1 MNRLFA
7 FVGSMVMAS
16 VAGSPLPA
24 LSQSGAARPVSDGQA
39 RGLAVA
45 IVGNIEGRVADDR
58 GIPLTGAMVSALGS
72 TSATA
77 VTDQSGWFVM
87 RSLPAGSYMVR
98 AHMRGFAPSRRQ
110 LVEVRATSSTRV
122 SATLQ
127 RTAAV
132 PTSAQPATPPPP
144 PKIIAAGL
152 APVGLEFDPLAI
164 DPLRAKS
171 DPGDAAEDRSEKDWR
186 IRHLPRSVLKTTTER
201 TAATESE
208 RASKGEAPPALA
220 AAARGKSSPA
230 RRLADLPVT
239 GQVNLMTSGSFDGGS
254 RVWASDSTGRGSALL
269 TVAGPAWDYGDW
281 TARMVTQADLGAWFL
296 SGAFR
301 NRAPARHVYNV
312 GFSYSTQRTASAN
325 PLGSFGPPGLERAA
339 LAGRAAG
346 TLYGVG
352 QVVLSR
358 RLTIDYGAR
367 YSRYDYLAGA
377 GLFSPSVM
385 VTLAPVDRFRIRAGA
400 SRRLLA
406 PGAEEFLEPLTSALW
421 VPPARTFV
429 GFSPAVPERTVRY
442 DVAVE
447 HDITPGLMVS
457 FGSSYQNTT
466 DQQITYFGGTPAGG
480 SLRHYGIGD
489 AGDVVARG
497 WRVGVS
503 HSLLSRLR
511 GSVVYEITDAR
522 WLPAAG
528 PGADLLLVGYR
539 PRPTTERLRDLTTS
553 VETVLPVTATQVY
566 VAYRVNTGF
575 ARFGGADPTGAG
587 LDSRFDLQV
596 TQRLPFMGFTSS
608 QWQVLLAVKNLF
620 RDASQDGSVYDELL
634 VVKPPTRIL
643 GGVVV
648 RF

>member
-1 MNRLFA
+1 MNRLLA
-7 FVGSMVMAS
+7 FVGSMVVAGL
-16 VAGSPLPA
+16 AGSPPPA
-24 LSQSGAARPVSDGQA
+24 LAQPDAARPVSDGQA
-39 RGLAVA
+39 RRLAVSLA
-45 IVGNIEGRVADDR
+45 GNLEGSVTDER
-58 GIPLTGAMVSALGS
+58 GAPLTGAMVSALGS
-72 TSATA
+72 TTAVA
-77 VTDQSGWFVM
+77 VTDPSGWFVM

-98 AHMRGFAPSRRQ
+98 AHMTGFAPSRRQ
-110 LVEVRATSSTRV
+110 LVEVRATSSTRM

-127 RTAAV
+127 RSAAALS
-132 PTSAQPATPPPP
+132 PSAQPLTPPPP

-152 APVGLEFDPLAI
+152 APVGLDFDPLAI
-164 DPLRAKS
+164 DPLRAKNS
-171 DPGDAAEDRSEKDWR
+171 SGDAGEDRSEKDWR

-201 TAATESE
+201 TEARAPEPASTGDGAKPGAVGVAPRAKAA
-208 RASKGEAPPALA
+208 
-220 AAARGKSSPA
+220 PA
-230 RRLADLPVT
+230 RLLGDLPLT
-239 GQVNLMTSGSFDGGS
+239 GQVNLTTSGSLDGGS
-254 RVWASDSTGRGSALL
+254 RAWSSDSAALGSAFL

-281 TARMVTQADLGAWFL
+281 SARMLTQADLGSWFL

-312 GFSYSTQRTASAN
+312 GFSYSTQRTTAAN
-325 PLGSFGPPGLERAA
+325 RLGLPGLEPTA

-385 VTLAPVDRFRIRAGA
+385 VTLVPFDRFRVRAGA
-400 SRRLLA
+400 SRRMLA
-406 PGAEEFLEPLTSALW
+406 PGAEEFLEPLTSAMW
-421 VPPARTFV
+421 VPSARTFV
-429 GFSPAVPERTVRY
+429 GFSPAVPERTFRY

-447 HDITPGLMVS
+447 HDVTPGLMVS
-457 FGSSYQNTT
+457 VGSSYQNTT
-466 DQQITYFGGTPAGG
+466 DQQMAYFGGTPVGG
-480 SLRHYGIGD
+480 PQRHYGIGD

-497 WRVGVS
+497 WSVGVS
-503 HSLLSRLR
+503 HRLLSRLR

-522 WLPAAG
+522 WLPAAT

-539 PRPTTERLRDLTTS
+539 PRRTSERLQDMTTS
-553 VETVLPVTATQVY
+553 VETVLPVTDTQVY
-566 VAYRVNTGF
+566 VAYRVNSGF
-575 ARFGGADPTGAG
+575 ARLGADDTMGPG

-596 TQRLPFMGFTSS
+596 TQRLPFLGFTSA

-620 RDASQDGSVYDELL
+620 RDASKDGSIYDELL

>member
-7 FVGSMVMAS
+7 FVGSMVVAG
-16 VAGSPLPA
+16 VAGSVPPA
-24 LSQSGAARPVSDGQA
+24 LAQPDAASPASGWQTPRV
-39 RGLAVA
+39 AVA
-45 IVGNIEGRVADDR
+45 LAGNIEGRVADER
-58 GIPLTGAMVSALGS
+58 GAPLTGAMVSALGS

-87 RSLPAGSYMVR
+87 RSLPAGSYAVR
-98 AHMRGFAPSRRQ
+98 AHMAGFAPSRRQ
-110 LVEVRATSSTRV
+110 FVEVRATSSTRV

-127 RTAAV
+127 RTATGQS
-132 PTSAQPATPPPP
+132 PSAQPATPPPP

-164 DPLRAKS
+164 DPLRAKN
-171 DPGDAAEDRSEKDWR
+171 DAGGTAEDRTEKDWR

-201 TAATESE
+201 TAATAPE
-208 RASKGEAPPALA
+208 RASTGDATPAGGLA
-220 AAARGKSSPA
+220 AASRGKSSPA

-254 RVWASDSTGRGSALL
+254 RAWASDSAARGSAFL
-269 TVAGPAWDYGDW
+269 TVAGPAWGYGDW
-281 TARMVTQADLGAWFL
+281 TARLVTQADLGSWFL

-325 PLGSFGPPGLERAA
+325 PLGPLGLERTA

-358 RLTIDYGAR
+358 RLTVDYGAR
-367 YSRYDYLAGA
+367 YSRYDYLAGP

-385 VTLAPVDRFRIRAGA
+385 VTLAPFDRFRVRAGA
-400 SRRLLA
+400 SRRMLA
-406 PGAEEFLEPLTSALW
+406 PGAEEFLEPLTSAMW

-429 GFSPAVPERTVRY
+429 GFSPTVPERTTRY

-466 DQQITYFGGTPAGG
+466 DQQMVYFGGTPVGG
-480 SLRHYGIGD
+480 GQRHYGIGN

-497 WRVGVS
+497 WSVGVS

-522 WLPAAG
+522 WLPAAA

-539 PRPTTERLRDLTTS
+539 PRQTTERLRDLTTS
-553 VETVLPVTATQVY
+553 VETILPVTATQVY
-566 VAYRVNTGF
+566 VAYRINTGF
-575 ARFGGADPTGAG
+575 ARFGGDDPTGAG
-587 LDSRFDLQV
+587 LDSRFDFQV
-596 TQRLPFMGFTSS
+596 TQRLPFMGFSS
-608 QWQVLLAVKNLF
+608 AQWQVLLAVKNLF
-620 RDASQDGSVYDELL
+620 RDASKDGSIYDELL

>member
-7 FVGSMVMAS
+7 LVGSMVVAGL
-16 VAGSPLPA
+16 AGSPPPA
-24 LSQSGAARPVSDGQA
+24 LAQPDAARQVSDGQTRRA
-39 RGLAVA
+39 AVA
-45 IVGNIEGRVADDR
+45 FSGNLEGRVADER
-58 GIPLTGAMVSALGS
+58 GAPLAGAMVSALGS
-72 TSATA
+72 TTAAA

-87 RSLPAGSYMVR
+87 RSLPAGSYWVR
-98 AHMRGFAPSRRQ
+98 AHMTGFAPSRRQ
-110 LVEVRATSSTRV
+110 LVDVRATSSTRV

-127 RTAAV
+127 RSATALS
-132 PTSAQPATPPPP
+132 PSAQPAAPLPP

-164 DPLRAKS
+164 DPLRAKN
-171 DPGDAAEDRSEKDWR
+171 DAGGVAEARSEKDWR

-201 TAATESE
+201 AAAGAPE
-208 RASKGEAPPALA
+208 RASAGEAAPPGGFA
-220 AAARGKSSPA
+220 AAARGKRSPD
-230 RRLADLPVT
+230 RLLGDLPLT
-239 GQVNLMTSGSFDGGS
+239 GQVNLMTSGSLDGDS
-254 RVWASDSTGRGSALL
+254 RAWSSDSAARGSAFL

-281 TARMVTQADLGAWFL
+281 SARMLTQADLGSWFL

-312 GFSYSTQRTASAN
+312 GFSYSTQRTTSAN
-325 PLGSFGPPGLERAA
+325 PLGLPGLERTA

-385 VTLAPVDRFRIRAGA
+385 VTLVPFDRFRVRAAA
-400 SRRLLA
+400 SRRMLA
-406 PGAEEFLEPLTSALW
+406 PGAEEFLEPLTSAMW

-429 GFSPAVPERTVRY
+429 GFSPAVPERTFRY
-442 DVAVE
+442 DVTVE
-447 HDITPGLMVS
+447 HDVTPGLMVS
-457 FGSSYQNTT
+457 LGSSYQNTT
-466 DQQITYFGGTPAGG
+466 DQQMAYFGGTPVGG
-480 SLRHYGIGD
+480 SQRHYGIGD
-489 AGDVVARG
+489 AGDVIARG
-497 WRVGVS
+497 WSVGVS
-503 HSLLSRLR
+503 HRLLSRLR

-522 WLPAAG
+522 WLPAAT

-539 PRPTTERLRDLTTS
+539 PRRTAERLQDVTTS

-566 VAYRVNTGF
+566 VAYRINTGF
-575 ARFGGADPTGAG
+575 ARFGGDDPTGAG

-596 TQRLPFMGFTSS
+596 TQRLPFLGFTSAD
-608 QWQVLLAVKNLF
+608 WQVLLAVKNLF
-620 RDASQDGSVYDELL
+620 RDASRDGSVYDELL

>member
-7 FVGSMVMAS
+7 FVGSMVVAG
-16 VAGSPLPA
+16 VAGSPPPA
-24 LSQSGAARPVSDGQA
+24 LAQPDAARLVSDGQA
-39 RGLAVA
+39 RRVAVA
-45 IVGNIEGRVADDR
+45 LAGNIEGRVADER
-58 GIPLTGAMVSALGS
+58 GAPLIGAMVSALGS

-77 VTDQSGWFVM
+77 VTDQRGWFVM
-87 RSLPAGSYMVR
+87 RSLPAGSYAVR
-98 AHMRGFAPSRRQ
+98 AHMTGFAPSRRQ
-110 LVEVRATSSTRV
+110 FVEVRATSSTRV

-127 RTAAV
+127 RSATALS
-132 PTSAQPATPPPP
+132 PSAQPATPPQP

-152 APVGLEFDPLAI
+152 APPGLEFDPLAI
-164 DPLRAKS
+164 DPLRATNDS
-171 DPGDAAEDRSEKDWR
+171 GDTAQDRSEKDWR

-201 TAATESE
+201 TAATAPE
-208 RASKGEAPPALA
+208 RASTGEASPAGGLA

-230 RRLADLPVT
+230 RRLGDLPVT
-239 GQVNLMTSGSFDGGS
+239 GQVNLMTSGSLDGGS
-254 RVWASDSTGRGSALL
+254 RAWASDSAARGSAFL
-269 TVAGPAWDYGDW
+269 TVAGPAWGYGDW
-281 TARMVTQADLGAWFL
+281 TARLVTQADLGSWFL

-325 PLGSFGPPGLERAA
+325 PLGPLGLERTA

-346 TLYGVG
+346 TLYGIG

-358 RLTIDYGAR
+358 RLTVDYGAR

-385 VTLAPVDRFRIRAGA
+385 VTLAPLDRFRVRAGA
-400 SRRLLA
+400 SRRMLA

-429 GFSPAVPERTVRY
+429 GFSPAVPERTFRY

-447 HDITPGLMVS
+447 HDVTPGLMVS

-466 DQQITYFGGTPAGG
+466 NQQMVYFGGTPVGG
-480 SLRHYGIGD
+480 RQRHYGIGD

-497 WRVGVS
+497 WSVGVS
-503 HSLLSRLR
+503 HRLLSRLR

-522 WLPAAG
+522 WLPAAT
-528 PGADLLLVGYR
+528 PGADVLLVGYR
-539 PRPTTERLRDLTTS
+539 PRQASERLQDVTTS

-575 ARFGGADPTGAG
+575 ARFGGDDTTGAG
-587 LDSRFDLQV
+587 LDSRFDFQV
-596 TQRLPFMGFTSS
+596 TQRLPFLGFTSAD
-608 QWQVLLAVKNLF
+608 WQVLLAVKNLF
-620 RDASQDGSVYDELL
+620 RDASKDGSVYDELL

-643 GGVVV
+643 GGVIV

>member
-7 FVGSMVMAS
+7 FVGSMVVAG
-16 VAGSPLPA
+16 VAGSAPPA
-24 LSQSGAARPVSDGQA
+24 LAQPDAARLVSDGQA
-39 RGLAVA
+39 RRVAVPLA
-45 IVGNIEGRVADDR
+45 GNIEGRVADER
-58 GIPLTGAMVSALGS
+58 GAPLPGAMVSALGS

-87 RSLPAGSYMVR
+87 RSLPAGSYAVR
-98 AHMRGFAPSRRQ
+98 AHMAGFAPSRRQ
-110 LVEVRATSSTRV
+110 FVEVRATSSTRV

-127 RTAAV
+127 RSATSLS
-132 PTSAQPATPPPP
+132 PSAQPATPPPP

-164 DPLRAKS
+164 DPARAKN
-171 DPGDAAEDRSEKDWR
+171 DAGDAAEDRSEKDWR

-201 TAATESE
+201 SAATAPE
-208 RASKGEAPPALA
+208 RASTGDAAPTGGVA

-254 RVWASDSTGRGSALL
+254 RVWASDSAARGSAFL
-269 TVAGPAWDYGDW
+269 TVAGPAWGYGDW
-281 TARMVTQADLGAWFL
+281 TARLVTQADLGSWFL

-325 PLGSFGPPGLERAA
+325 PFGPLGLERAA

-385 VTLAPVDRFRIRAGA
+385 VTLAPFDRFRVRAGA
-400 SRRLLA
+400 SRRMLA
-406 PGAEEFLEPLTSALW
+406 PGAEEFLEPLTSAMW

-429 GFSPAVPERTVRY
+429 GFSPAVPERTFRY
-442 DVAVE
+442 DVGVE
-447 HDITPGLMVS
+447 HDLTPGLMVS

-466 DQQITYFGGTPAGG
+466 DQQMVYFGGTPAAGPQ
-480 SLRHYGIGD
+480 RHYGIGD

-497 WRVGVS
+497 WSVGVS
-503 HSLLSRLR
+503 HRLLSRLR

-522 WLPAAG
+522 WLPAAA

-539 PRPTTERLRDLTTS
+539 PRQTTERLRDLTTS
-553 VETVLPVTATQVY
+553 VETILPVTATQVY

-575 ARFGGADPTGAG
+575 ARLGGDDPTGAG

-596 TQRLPFMGFTSS
+596 TQRLPFMGFSS
-608 QWQVLLAVKNLF
+608 AQWQVLLAVKNLF
-620 RDASQDGSVYDELL
+620 RDASKDGSVYDELL